1 MFGHITYKEWLK
13 IRWALYGLS
22 ALMLLSLIYTYAI
35 VNYTYRFS
43 DANGFWYNIIYR
55 GSSFYSRINYLPLL
69 AGLIIAAVQWVPEI
83 QRKRI
88 KLTFHLPVDEYRVL
102 LQMIAFG
109 ASALAMIFIGFC
121 VLFSILGFFYFPPE
135 IVYSA
140 LSTLFPRFLLGMA
153 AYLMAA
159 YIILEPHML
168 RRILYS
174 VLSIGFG
181 KLFLYGW
188 FYNIYDRIL
197 LQMTLLTLLLSLAII
212 YPGHRFKKGVMK

>member
-1 MFGHITYKEWLK
+1 MFGPITYKEWLK
-13 IRWALYGLS
+13 IRWTVLGLS
-22 ALMLLSLIYTYAI
+22 ALMLMSLIYTYAI

-43 DANGFWYNIIYR
+43 EANGFWYNLIYR
-55 GSSFYSRINYLPLL
+55 GSSYYSRINYLPLL
-69 AGLIIAAVQWVPEI
+69 SGLILAAVQWVPEI

-88 KLTFHLPVDEYRVL
+88 KLTFHLPVNEYSIL
-102 LQMIAFG
+102 MQMIGIG
-109 ASALAMIFIGFC
+109 ASTLALIFSGFYL
-121 VLFSILGFFYFPPE
+121 LFALLGYYYFPAE
-135 IVYSA
+135 IVHSA
-140 LSTLFPRFLLGMA
+140 MLTLFPRFLLGMS

-168 RRILYS
+168 RRILYAVIS
-174 VLSIGFG
+174 VGLG

-197 LQMTLLTLLLSLAII
+197 PQMLLLTLLLSIAVI